1 MVIVLW
7 IAGLQSFALNR
18 TSLNINKLLD
28 VFCVAGLVLTDTE
41 PQNLG

>member
-28 VFCVAGLVLTDTE
+28 VCVAGLVLTDTE